1 MRQVWCAR
9 RMDDANQPATSPL
22 SRQQVELL
30 LAARTSCYANV
41 VAVQHFPAKVL
52 TIQSHTVHG
61 YVGNRCAVFPL
72 QLLGT
77 LQRISRVVRCYT
89 LLVRAAL
96 AAGFEVEAINSVQFS
111 NHTGYAAF
119 KGSLLPVSHV
129 AAGSASGTEAAH
141 ALERRRVS

>member
-1 MRQVWCAR
+1 MQTSQR
-9 RMDDANQPATSPL
+9 RRRFLGSRSSCFLLRVPL
-22 SRQQVELL
+22 VLR
-30 LAARTSCYANV
+30 NV

-111 NHTGYAAF
+111 NHTGYASF
-119 KGSLLPVSHV
+119 KGALLSVSHV
-129 AAGSASGTEAAH
+129 VAGSASGTEAAH